1 MEILNSKLTKDD
13 KKRTDLV
20 KALLHFVEASPHRRW
35 ISGQQDG
42 LDSCSAGEEDV
53 DRSDAGDSASDVE
66 ETLADSSEEEVE
78 MPTPKAPS
86 ASSLTPDLA
95 GFLGS
100 LNTTQHVLEM
110 FRRTLPEEF
119 QRSILERLANR
130 LTKIASEA
138 RKLDLK

>member
-1 MEILNSKLTKDD
+1 MLRAGVSLPVLMKLSGHESPQMTM
-13 KKRTDLV
+13 RYV
-20 KALLHFVEASPHRRW
+20 EVSLL
-35 ISGQQDG
+35 
-42 LDSCSAGEEDV
+42 
-53 DRSDAGDSASDVE
+53 DVE
-66 ETLADSSEEEVE
+66 HEFRMARQQPRHL